1 MVYVMNIFFTMLRTK
16 IKIRVK
22 TTILGVITR
31 VSSFCLF
38 LTTRQCFFKSKKV
51 IEILENVL

>member
-1 MVYVMNIFFTMLRTK
+1 MVYVTNIFFTMLRTK
-16 IKIRVK
+16 IKIHIK
-22 TTILGVITR
+22 TTILEVITR
-31 VSSFCLF
+31 VGSFCLF